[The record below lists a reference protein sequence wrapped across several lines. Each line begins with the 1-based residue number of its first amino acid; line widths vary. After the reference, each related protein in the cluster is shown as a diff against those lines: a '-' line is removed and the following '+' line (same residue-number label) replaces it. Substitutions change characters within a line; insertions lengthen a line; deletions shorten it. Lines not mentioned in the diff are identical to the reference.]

1 MNIREWNR
9 RNAEISKKY
18 DALYHRIAA
27 KHGLSDLQHW
37 VLYVIRSMDG
47 EGELTQNGIAELFSM
62 PKQSVNSAMT
72 KLSEA
77 GYVTLTQ
84 CSGPRNSKTAALTE
98 AGVRLCRACVDPLL
112 AAEERALAQIP
123 SAETELFLQLH
134 AKIFDTISEEVYPL
148 GEKDCNET

>member
-47 EGELTQNGIAELFSM
+47 EKELTQMIQDEQDGAELTCHFC
-62 PKQSVNSAMT
+62 KT
-72 KLSEA
+72 
-77 GYVTLTQ
+77 TQ
-84 CSGPRNSKTAALTE
+84 KFTQQDLLRLLNYAVSK
-98 AGVRLCRACVDPLL
+98 
-112 AAEERALAQIP
+112 
-123 SAETELFLQLH
+123 
-134 AKIFDTISEEVYPL
+134 
-148 GEKDCNET
+148 